1 MSNGVKMILLDFIL
15 INPWILNVLDFTMWV
30 SLHWVEYLFVDLHT
44 VYISTEYFCTQ
55 LFADYKN

>member
-1 MSNGVKMILLDFIL
+1 MILLDFIL